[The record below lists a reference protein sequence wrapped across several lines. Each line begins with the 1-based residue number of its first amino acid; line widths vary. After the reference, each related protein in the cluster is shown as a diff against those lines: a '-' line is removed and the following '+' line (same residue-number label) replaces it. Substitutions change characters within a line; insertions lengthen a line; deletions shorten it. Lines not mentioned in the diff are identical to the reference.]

1 MMCKDMRVFGNS
13 QDCQGRM
20 VQKATKELVFL
31 GSKAP
36 QDLQVK
42 DGSDVQIQCML
53 ITFLKCGLEKM
64 LM

>member
-1 MMCKDMRVFGNS
+1 MMCKDMHVFANS

-20 VQKATKELVFL
+20 VQKAIKELVFL

-36 QDLQVK
+36 QDLQVR
-42 DGSDVQIQCML
+42 DGSGVQIQCML
-53 ITFLKCGLEKM
+53 IIFFKCGLEKM